1 MNMEILGIIG
11 SLIFYISYN
20 LFLQLI
26 VFKKIKK
33 GLTKTK
39 FFDTI

>member
-1 MNMEILGIIG
+1 MGMEILGIIG
-11 SLIFYISYN
+11 SFIFYISYN

-33 GLTKTK
+33 GIDKN
-39 FFDTI
+39 